1 MRAFYNEYVEIAKYA
16 FAAAGGAA
24 LAWTIVRSGRNL
36 VEGAA
41 QRVAELGKDKDAP
54 QIGEDE

>member
-36 VEGAA
+36 VESASK
-41 QRVAELGKDKDAP
+41 RVAELGRDKDAP
-54 QIGEDE
+54 QLGDDE